1 LSSIVKA
8 KWVTHEMVTI
18 KRPSE
23 NNLQEERTKTQLDE
37 QTQKSEQSEKTEN
50 EANEELTQAQENRLN
65 EFKNA
70 EALRKAND
78 LMKSALKSSEE
89 IKQKSEE
96 LGYKEGYAMGYDEGL
111 KQGIEEG
118 QQEGRRAAAAEVEL
132 GLQEIKEVIEC
143 MNQERQAALESQ
155 EEDLLAIAFEISR
168 KIMRQQIQEDND
180 VFLKIFDEV
189 IHGDDVGLKIYLSE
203 SQKTIDFHVTK
214 EIVEKIKKLSNK
226 SKVIIMKEDDKIMVE
241 TDDAVIDMS
250 LPVQLKQ
257 LNKTIQENS

>member
-1 LSSIVKA
+1 MSSIVKA
-8 KWVTHEMVTI
+8 KWVTQEMVSI
-18 KRPSE
+18 KKPSE
-23 NNLQEERTKTQLDE
+23 NNLQDERTSAQSDE
-37 QTQKSEQSEKTEN
+37 QTQEKQQIEQAQ
-50 EANEELTQAQENRLN
+50 ANGELTQAQENRLN

-78 LMKSALKSSEE
+78 LVKSALKSSEE

-96 LGYKEGYAMGYDEGL
+96 LGYKEGYATGYDEGL
-111 KQGIEEG
+111 RQGLEEG
-118 QQEGRRAAAAEVEL
+118 RQEGLRAAAAEAEL
-132 GLQEIKEVIEC
+132 GLQEIREVIDC

-250 LPVQLKQ
+250 LPVQLQQ

>member
-1 LSSIVKA
+1 MSSIVKA
-8 KWVTHEMVTI
+8 KWVTQEMVSI
-18 KRPSE
+18 KKPSE
-23 NNLQEERTKTQLDE
+23 NNLQDERTSVQSDE
-37 QTQKSEQSEKTEN
+37 QTQERQQIEQAQ
-50 EANEELTQAQENRLN
+50 ANGELTQVQENRLN

-78 LMKSALKSSEE
+78 LVKSALKSSEE

-96 LGYKEGYAMGYDEGL
+96 LGYQEGYGTGYDEGL
-111 KQGIEEG
+111 RQGLEEG
-118 QQEGRRAAAAEVEL
+118 RQEGLRAAAAEAEL
-132 GLQEIKEVIEC
+132 GLQEIREVIDC

-155 EEDLLAIAFEISR
+155 EADLLAIAFEISR

-250 LPVQLKQ
+250 LPVQLQQ

>member
-1 LSSIVKA
+1 
-8 KWVTHEMVTI
+8 
-18 KRPSE
+18 
-23 NNLQEERTKTQLDE
+23 
-37 QTQKSEQSEKTEN
+37 
-50 EANEELTQAQENRLN
+50 
-65 EFKNA
+65 
-70 EALRKAND
+70 
-78 LMKSALKSSEE
+78 MKSALKSSEE

>member
-1 LSSIVKA
+1 MSSIVKA
-8 KWVTHEMVTI
+8 KWVTQEMVTI

-23 NNLQEERTKTQLDE
+23 NNLQDERTSVQSDE
-37 QTQKSEQSEKTEN
+37 QTQERQQIEQAQ
-50 EANEELTQAQENRLN
+50 ANGELMQAQENRLN

-78 LMKSALKSSEE
+78 LVKSALKSSEE

-96 LGYKEGYAMGYDEGL
+96 LGYQEGYATGYDEGL
-111 KQGIEEG
+111 RQGLEEG
-118 QQEGRRAAAAEVEL
+118 RQEGLRAAAAEAEL
-132 GLQEIKEVIEC
+132 GLQEIREVIDC
-143 MNQERQAALESQ
+143 INQERQAVLESQ

-250 LPVQLKQ
+250 LPVQLQQ

>member
-1 LSSIVKA
+1 MSSIVKA
-8 KWVTHEMVTI
+8 KWVTQEMVSI
-18 KRPSE
+18 KKPSE
-23 NNLQEERTKTQLDE
+23 NNLQDERTSVQSDE
-37 QTQKSEQSEKTEN
+37 QTQEKEQIEQAQ
-50 EANEELTQAQENRLN
+50 ANGELTQLQENRLN

-78 LMKSALKSSEE
+78 LVKSALKSSEE

-96 LGYKEGYAMGYDEGL
+96 LGYQEGYATGYDEGL
-111 KQGIEEG
+111 RQGLEEG
-118 QQEGRRAAAAEVEL
+118 RQEGLRAAAAEAEL
-132 GLQEIKEVIEC
+132 GLQEIREVIDC

-155 EEDLLAIAFEISR
+155 EADLLAIAFEISR

-226 SKVIIMKEDDKIMVE
+226 SKVIIMREDDKIMVE

-250 LPVQLKQ
+250 LPVQLQQ